1 MSENQTEEGV
11 LPPKEETTG
20 TTRPDL
26 GMVSE
31 AQVTYANLPISLEQ
45 ADRTWAHYGH
55 VLAPIAFKNRW
66 DKLDTRSG
74 YYLWLY
80 NSKNT
85 VSGETITMEDLAER
99 KILRDTQ
106 TFLPHEEVH
115 HQLTEVFE
123 RELAGSGLKITA
135 THEGHHGDT
144 MHWTVLSDTLSRNI
158 EHSYIGKDDIV
169 QFGAVVRN
177 GIGTNVALGV
187 DLYTYR
193 LVCSN
198 GAIARGTDL
207 GSFSISHARRKD
219 QRIQDAIVPA
229 IVKCVEHLKDFTKY
243 YEQATYVKF
252 NQKILDELIRVVNP
266 SDRMIPSESIDINFD
281 LRKKKEQFP
290 NDREL
295 QRESEYTL
303 TKEGKEFDMW
313 HVFNQFTELHW
324 HNKRMEFHRISS
336 KEQGLHKVLIKAVE
350 GRL

>member
-1 MSENQTEEGV
+1 MSENQTEEDV
-11 LPPKEETTG
+11 LPPTEETTG

-26 GMVSE
+26 GIVSE

-45 ADRTWAHYGH
+45 ADRTWEHYGH
-55 VLAPIAFKNRW
+55 ILAPVAFRNRW
-66 DKLDTRSG
+66 DRLDTRSG
-74 YYLWLY
+74 YYLWMQQP
-80 NSKNT
+80 NA
-85 VSGETITMEDLAER
+85 ITHGDKLMER
-99 KILRDTQ
+99 KLLRDTQ
-106 TFLPHEEVH
+106 TFLPHEEVT

-123 RELAGSGLKITA
+123 RELAGSGLHIVDK
-135 THEGHHGDT
+135 HEGHHGDT

-219 QRIQDAIVPA
+219 ERIQDAIVPA
-229 IVKCVEHLKDFTKY
+229 IVTCVEKLKDFTNY
-243 YEQATYVKF
+243 YQEATKINF
-252 NQKILDELIRVVNP
+252 NQKILDEIIKVVNP

-281 LRKKKEQFP
+281 LRKKKEKNP
-290 NDREL
+290 GDREL
-295 QRESEYTL
+295 QRENEYTL
-303 TKEGKEFDMW
+303 TKEGKESDMW
-313 HVFNQFTELHW
+313 NIFNQFTALHW
-324 HNKRMEFHRISS
+324 HNSRMAFHRISS
-336 KEQGLHKVLIKAVE
+336 KEQRLHKVLIKAVE
-350 GRL
+350 GRI